1 MPQRMSTSASH
12 GVVPE
17 KPTKQVLQS
26 YLGIIPSSLL
36 TNMNIGEVCS
46 MKFVYLNN
54 SHVLKYNKM
63 L

>member
-1 MPQRMSTSASH
+1 MTQRMSTSASH

-17 KPTKQVLQS
+17 KPTNQVLQS
-26 YLGIIPSSLL
+26 YLGIIPSSLY
-36 TNMNIGEVCS
+36 
-46 MKFVYLNN
+46 FVYWRGLLHEICLPDN